1 MPTVC
6 CLLVIRPSSF
16 FARLHV
22 CGASHYK
29 TSLKRSHFFG
39 EEADRKISSS
49 TPGKERGIDI
59 DEYGDSD
66 TFLYGQDTDDDEYV
80 HEPGFSVWTIFAL
93 FSCFLTM
100 SIAGIYLLCMFFGYV

>member
-1 MPTVC
+1 MC

-22 CGASHYK
+22 CGAGIQDEPEEKS
-29 TSLKRSHFFG
+29 FFG

-49 TPGKERGIDI
+49 TPGKERGICI
-59 DEYGDSD
+59 SEYGDSD
-66 TFLYGQDTDDDEYV
+66 YFLYGQDTDDDEYV

-93 FSCFLTM
+93 FACFLTM
-100 SIAGIYLLCMFFGYV
+100 AIAGIYLLCMFFGYV